1 MKKKTR
7 DKKSLTLHRPENNKK
22 ESQNYFLWS
31 LQDLPNK
38 KKNNI
43 IDLNLLNFFWR
54 NLKYFHWQQMVI
66 VKKNSLTKPVVFKLP
81 DFFPDM

>member
-38 KKNNI
+38 KNNI

-54 NLKYFHWQQMVI
+54 NRTTDGHCQKEFI
-66 VKKNSLTKPVVFKLP
+66 NKTGSL
-81 DFFPDM
+81 